1 MTSDQQLP
9 KQLNNSTN
17 DTYKFHCRKCC
28 KHKDKVILTARDV
41 YNISEELSISIKEL
55 IEKYCSV
62 YTGSNTPITIVK
74 IHPRRNMW
82 HCPFLKNNKCLIYN
96 IETYTVKD
104 WLKHFDN
111 DEFLRLWTDIIQKVE
126 RSFMKLTDEHISS
139 IYKFM
144 YWNYEI
150 NSSDSFL
157 TQFKKN
163 KEIIEE
169 IINNV

>member
-1 MTSDQQLP
+1 
-9 KQLNNSTN
+9 
-17 DTYKFHCRKCC
+17 
-28 KHKDKVILTARDV
+28 
-41 YNISEELSISIKEL
+41 
-55 IEKYCSV
+55 
-62 YTGSNTPITIVK
+62 
-74 IHPRRNMW
+74 
-82 HCPFLKNNKCLIYN
+82 
-96 IETYTVKD
+96 
-104 WLKHFDN
+104 
-111 DEFLRLWTDIIQKVE
+111 
-126 RSFMKLTDEHISS
+126 MKLTDEHISS